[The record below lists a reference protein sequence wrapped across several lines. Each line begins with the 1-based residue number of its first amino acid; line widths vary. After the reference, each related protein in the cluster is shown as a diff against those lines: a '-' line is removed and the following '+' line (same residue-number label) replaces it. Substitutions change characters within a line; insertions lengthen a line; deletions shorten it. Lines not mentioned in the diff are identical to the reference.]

1 MKSIKELSKEFNISS
16 RTIRYYEE
24 LFNLNSIKKSNVRY
38 YDDEEIKKI
47 KIIVVFRKLNFSLDK
62 IKKLMLEFNQ
72 ENILNI
78 INEEKVKYLKQIKE
92 TTNYFVLLNELKT
105 LITNTTDDS
114 LEEFV
119 INELFDD
126 YKAGKENHINERTN
140 KQHHII
146 NTFFEMIK
154 NKDILPFKEYCH
166 EKIELIGFQDFI
178 LNTLKLDETLIDY
191 RINSEYSLFNGSVF
205 VVVNTKNEKMTL
217 KIVFNTDD
225 IVIGIW
231 IVEFT
236 KHNS

>member
-24 LFNLNSIKKSNVRY
+24 VFNLKSIKKSNVRY
-38 YDDEEIKKI
+38 YYGDEIKKI
-47 KIIVVFRKLNFSLDK
+47 KVIVVFRKLNFSLDK
-62 IKKLMLEFNQ
+62 IKKMMLEFNQ

-78 INEEKVKYLKQIKE
+78 INEEKTKYLKQIKE

-105 LITNTTDDS
+105 LITNTTNDS
-114 LEEFV
+114 LEGFV

-126 YKAGKENHINERTN
+126 YMDGKEKHINERTN
-140 KQHHII
+140 KQHQVI
-146 NTFFEMIK
+146 NTLFEMIK

-178 LNTLKLDETLIDY
+178 LNTLKLNDTLIDY
-191 RINSEYSLFNGSVF
+191 RINSEYSLFNGTVF

-231 IVEFT
+231 VVEFT
-236 KHNS
+236 EHNS

>member
-1 MKSIKELSKEFNISS
+1 MKSIKELSKEINISS

-126 YKAGKENHINERTN
+126 YKDGKDYHINERTN
-140 KQHHII
+140 KQNRII
-146 NTFFEMIK
+146 NTLFEMIK

-166 EKIELIGFQDFI
+166 EKIELISFQDFI

>member
-24 LFNLNSIKKSNVRY
+24 LFDLNSIKKSNVRY

-126 YKAGKENHINERTN
+126 YKGGKDCHINERTE
-140 KQHHII
+140 KQHQII

>member
-105 LITNTTDDS
+105 LITNTTDDN

-126 YKAGKENHINERTN
+126 YKDGKDYHINERTN

-146 NTFFEMIK
+146 NTLFEMIK

-178 LNTLKLDETLIDY
+178 LNTLKLDETLYDY
-191 RINSEYSLFNGSVF
+191 KINSEYSLFNGSVF

>member
-72 ENILNI
+72 RNILNI
-78 INEEKVKYLKQIKE
+78 INEEKVKYLKRIKE

-105 LITNTTDDS
+105 LITNTTDDN

-126 YKAGKENHINERTN
+126 YKDGKENHINERTN
-140 KQHHII
+140 KQHQII

-191 RINSEYSLFNGSVF
+191 RINSEYSLFDGSVF

>member
-24 LFNLNSIKKSNVRY
+24 LFNLISIKKSNVRY

-126 YKAGKENHINERTN
+126 YKGGKDCHINERTE
-140 KQHHII
+140 KQHQII

>member
-24 LFNLNSIKKSNVRY
+24 FFNLNSIKKSNVRY

-47 KIIVVFRKLNFSLDK
+47 KIIVVFRKLNFSLNK

-78 INEEKVKYLKQIKE
+78 INEEKVKYLTQIKE

-105 LITNTTDDS
+105 LITSTTNDG

-126 YKAGKENHINERTN
+126 YKEGKDYHINERTE
-140 KQHHII
+140 KQRQII

-191 RINSEYSLFNGSVF
+191 KINSEYSLFNGTVF

-236 KHNS
+236 KHTS

>member
-126 YKAGKENHINERTN
+126 YKGGKDCHINERTE
-140 KQHHII
+140 KQHQII

-191 RINSEYSLFNGSVF
+191 KINSEYSLFNGSVF

>member
-1 MKSIKELSKEFNISS
+1 MKKKIIALVIFIFLSISLSTISVNAHSESLNIEYDDCLPDYFVDDNDFGDGYYEKWYQLYDRSNKSIHMSH
-16 RTIRYYEE
+16 
-24 LFNLNSIKKSNVRY
+24 
-38 YDDEEIKKI
+38 
-47 KIIVVFRKLNFSLDK
+47 
-62 IKKLMLEFNQ
+62 
-72 ENILNI
+72 
-78 INEEKVKYLKQIKE
+78 
-92 TTNYFVLLNELKT
+92 

-126 YKAGKENHINERTN
+126 YKEGKDYHINERTN
-140 KQHHII
+140 KQHQII

>member
-47 KIIVVFRKLNFSLDK
+47 KTILVFRKLDFALNK
-62 IKKLMLEFNQ
+62 IKKILLEFNQ
-72 ENILNI
+72 ETILNI
-78 INEEKVKYLKQIKE
+78 INEEKTKYLKQIKE
-92 TTNYFVLLNELKT
+92 STNYFVLLNELKT
-105 LITNTTDDS
+105 LIANTTDDN
-114 LEEFV
+114 LEDFV
-119 INELFDD
+119 INKLFDD
-126 YKAGKENHINERTN
+126 YKDGREYHINERTN
-140 KQHHII
+140 KQHQVIDILFEII
-146 NTFFEMIK
+146 K
-154 NKDILPFKEYCH
+154 DKDILPFKEYCH

-178 LNTLKLDETLIDY
+178 LNTLKLNDTLIDY
-191 RINSEYSLFNGSVF
+191 KINSEYSLFNGTVF
-205 VVVNTKNEKMTL
+205 VLLNTKNEKITL

-231 IVEFT
+231 VVEYI